1 MSSSCKTDCLVRG
14 ESLKQLIHNGVIVP
28 KYEAQGFHIRFKGQT
43 LNLTPLQEEMAVGW
57 SRKSGTDYVKDPIF
71 VSNFLADFSK
81 ALGLE
86 SNDPSDFDFGEI
98 ISFVETMKLK
108 RSATSKEEKKQLA
121 QERKVLR
128 EKNREKFGYAIVDGQ
143 RIELGNYTVE
153 PASIFMGRG
162 KHPLRGRWK
171 KAVGQNEI
179 TLNLSPDAQMPEGGW
194 KERVWEPDCMWV
206 ARWDDPLR
214 GREKYIWFSDS
225 SFVKQKREIDKFN
238 KAQELDSHLKTI
250 RTHIL
255 ANLDSSDILTR
266 KIATVWFL
274 IDELKFRVGDEK
286 DEDEADTVGA
296 TTLRTEHIRFMNDEV
311 IFRFLGKDSVEWNI
325 KAKLP
330 EKVVGNLKEFSNSN
344 NMIFQGVNST
354 NAKAFLEEIAQGVTP
369 KVFRTY
375 HASYAVSNTLSKSSA
390 EVGSPLYV
398 KKYEATMANLEAAK
412 TCNHKRT
419 LPKTWGTS
427 LSRMEERLKSL
438 EARKNASANEKQ
450 KAKQRDRLR
459 ELRMRIELKKKT
471 KDYNLN
477 TSLKSYI
484 DPRIYYQWG
493 KKVDFDWK
501 NYYSTTLQKK
511 FGWVEN
517 RE

>member
-1 MSSSCKTDCLVRG
+1 MN
-14 ESLKQLIHNGVIVP
+14 QLIHNGVIVP

-43 LNLTPLQEEMAVGW
+43 LNLTPLQEEMAVAW
-57 SRKSGTDYVKDPIF
+57 SRKSGTEYIKDPVF
-71 VSNFLADFSK
+71 VSNFFADFNIV
-81 ALGLE
+81 LGSE
-86 SNDPSDFDFGEI
+86 SADPSDFDFSEV
-98 ISFVETMKLK
+98 ISFIETMKLK
-108 RSATSKEEKKQLA
+108 RSAMGKEEKKQLA

-128 EKNREKFGYAIVDGQ
+128 EKNREKYGYAIVDGQ
-143 RIELGNYTVE
+143 KIELGNYTVE

-162 KHPLRGRWK
+162 KHPLRGKWK
-171 KAVGQNEI
+171 KAVGQNDI
-179 TLNLSPDAQMPEGGW
+179 TLNLSPDAQMLEGEW

-206 ARWDDPLR
+206 ARWEDPLR

-238 KAQELDSHLKTI
+238 KAQELSSHLKTI
-250 RTHIL
+250 RDHIL
-255 ANLDSSDILTR
+255 TNLDNPDVLTR

-296 TTLRTEHIRFMNDEV
+296 TTLRSEHVRFMSDGV
-311 IFRFLGKDSVEWNI
+311 VFRFLGKDSVEWNI
-325 KAKLP
+325 KAELP
-330 EKVVGNLKEFSNSN
+330 EKVIRNLKEFSSSN
-344 NMIFQGVNST
+344 NIFQGVNST
-354 NAKAFLEEIAQGVTP
+354 NAKAFLEEVAQGFSS

-375 HASYAVSNTLSKSSA
+375 HASYAVSSTLSSSSA
-390 EVGSPLYV
+390 KADTPLYV
-398 KKYEATMANLEAAK
+398 KKYEAAMANLEAAK

-419 LPKTWGTS
+419 LPKTWETS
-427 LSRMEERLKSL
+427 LWRMEERLKSL
-438 EARKNASANEKQ
+438 EAKKDTTTNEKQ

-459 ELRMRIELKKKT
+459 ELRMRLELKKKT

-477 TSLKSYI
+477 TSLKSYV

-501 NYYSTTLQKK
+501 NYYSATLQRK
-511 FGWVEN
+511 FGWVEDQAQG
-517 RE
+517 

>member
-1 MSSSCKTDCLVRG
+1 
-14 ESLKQLIHNGVIVP
+14 
-28 KYEAQGFHIRFKGQT
+28 
-43 LNLTPLQEEMAVGW
+43 MAVAW

-81 ALGLE
+81 AMGLE
-86 SNDPSDFDFGEI
+86 SSDPSDYDFSET
-98 ISFVETMKLK
+98 ISYIETMKLK
-108 RSATSKEEKKQLA
+108 RSTMSKEEKKQLA
-121 QERKVLR
+121 QGRKDKR
-128 EKNREKFGYAIVDGQ
+128 EENREKYGYATVDGQ

-179 TLNLSPDAQMPEGGW
+179 TLNLSPDAPMPEGEW

-225 SFVKQKREIDKFN
+225 SFVKQKREMDKFN
-238 KAQELDSHLKTI
+238 KAKELSSHLEIIRDHI
-250 RTHIL
+250 RT
-255 ANLDSSDILTR
+255 NLDNPDVLTR

-296 TTLRTEHIRFMNDEV
+296 TTLRSEHVKFTNDGV
-311 IFRFLGKDSVEWNI
+311 VFHFLGKDSVEWNF
-325 KAKLP
+325 KADLP
-330 EKVVGNLKEFSNSN
+330 EKVIRNLKEFSNSGN
-344 NMIFQGVNST
+344 IIFQGVNST
-354 NAKAFLEEIAQGVTP
+354 NAKTFLEEVAQGFSP

-375 HASYAVSNTLSKSSA
+375 HASHTVSSTLSKST
-390 EVGSPLYV
+390 VKMDSPVYV

-419 LPKTWGTS
+419 LPKSWEIS

-438 EARKNASANEKQ
+438 EAKKNTPTNEKQ
-450 KAKQRDRLR
+450 KAKQRNTLR
-459 ELRMRIELKKKT
+459 ELRMRIELKRKT

-501 NYYSTTLQKK
+501 NYYSKTLQRK
-511 FGWVEN
+511 FGWVED
-517 RE
+517 RG